1 MSGRRMV
8 RWGVLRAWATCGS
21 VRTRL
26 PRNAGT
32 RIPTLRLLRH
42 RIRLWMI
49 RLPATIVAGTEA
61 RPESR
66 KKRPAAV
73 LADKISNSDQQY
85 HTTDRHTNT
94 DGNALSMRQVVI
106 RAVEVVIT
114 VIHGDQETP
123 KCPLARQAPLA
134 AHVPVP
140 TPAYSCPKALT
151 MKDYLHNGKLKD
163 TPNAKTQMDDTDG
176 TFMKVAPHTA
186 PDLDT
191 RTFSYSQTITCSP
204 CRF

>member
-1 MSGRRMV
+1 MRSLRTCRLAWRRTGRRSVRTTAILRLMSGRRMV

-32 RIPTLRLLRH
+32 GIPTLRLLRH

-61 RPESR
+61 RSESR
-66 KKRPAAV
+66 KKGPAAV
-73 LADKISNSDQQY
+73 LADEITNGDQQY

-123 KCPLARQAPLA
+123 SAHSPAKPPWQLTCLCPPRP
-134 AHVPVP
+134 
-140 TPAYSCPKALT
+140 
-151 MKDYLHNGKLKD
+151 
-163 TPNAKTQMDDTDG
+163 
-176 TFMKVAPHTA
+176 
-186 PDLDT
+186 
-191 RTFSYSQTITCSP
+191 ITVEQHS
-204 CRF
+204 R

>member
-1 MSGRRMV
+1 
-8 RWGVLRAWATCGS
+8 
-21 VRTRL
+21 
-26 PRNAGT
+26 
-32 RIPTLRLLRH
+32 
-42 RIRLWMI
+42 MI

-123 KCPLARQAPLA
+123 S
-134 AHVPVP
+134 AHS
-140 TPAYSCPKALT
+140 PAK
-151 MKDYLHNGKLKD
+151 
-163 TPNAKTQMDDTDG
+163 
-176 TFMKVAPHTA
+176 PHPGSSRA
-186 PDLDT
+186 CAHPGL
-191 RTFSYSQTITCSP
+191 
-204 CRF
+204 

>member
-1 MSGRRMV
+1 MRSLRTCRLAWRRTGRRSVRTTAILRLMSGRRMV

-32 RIPTLRLLRH
+32 GIPTLRLLRH

-61 RPESR
+61 RSESR
-66 KKRPAAV
+66 KKGPAAV
-73 LADKISNSDQQY
+73 LADEISNSDQQY
-85 HTTDRHTNT
+85 HTTDRHTDT

-123 KCPLARQAPLA
+123 
-134 AHVPVP
+134 VP
-140 TPAYSCPKALT
+140 TRPPSPPRQLTCLCLPWHVADQTHSQVKAICT
-151 MKDYLHNGKLKD
+151 MGN
-163 TPNAKTQMDDTDG
+163 
-176 TFMKVAPHTA
+176 
-186 PDLDT
+186 
-191 RTFSYSQTITCSP
+191 
-204 CRF
+204 

>member
-1 MSGRRMV
+1 MRSLRTCRLAWRRTGRRSVRTTAILRLMSGRRMV

-32 RIPTLRLLRH
+32 GIPTLRLLRH

-61 RPESR
+61 RSESR
-66 KKRPAAV
+66 KKGPAAV
-73 LADKISNSDQQY
+73 LADEITNGDQQY

-114 VIHGDQETP
+114 VVHGD
-123 KCPLARQAPLA
+123 L
-134 AHVPVP
+134 V
-140 TPAYSCPKALT
+140 TPARPRPAKPPWQLTCLCPPRPIAVEQ
-151 MKDYLHNGKLKD
+151 HS
-163 TPNAKTQMDDTDG
+163 
-176 TFMKVAPHTA
+176 
-186 PDLDT
+186 
-191 RTFSYSQTITCSP
+191 R
-204 CRF
+204 